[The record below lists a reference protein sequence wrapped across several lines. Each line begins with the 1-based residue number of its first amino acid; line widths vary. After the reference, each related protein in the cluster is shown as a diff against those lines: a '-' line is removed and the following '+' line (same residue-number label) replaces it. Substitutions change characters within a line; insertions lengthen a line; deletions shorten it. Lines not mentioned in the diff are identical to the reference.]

1 MYVADAFDNLNIAD
15 DSSQN
20 EEIILELKDSVDSL
34 TEQNSDLR
42 EELHDTNSALNEL
55 VELNRDS
62 AASVTEID
70 SEDQE
75 EAEVVE
81 PDPVTYEEQ
90 LQTISEQLEVNNQLD
105 VIQISIFG
113 ILIGLLL
120 MKIFWDRWNKL

>member
-34 TEQNSDLR
+34 SEQNSDLR

-62 AASVTEID
+62 VANVMEID
-70 SEDQE
+70 SGDQE

-90 LQTISEQLEVNNQLD
+90 LQTISEQLEVNNQLY

-113 ILIGLLL
+113 IVIGLLL